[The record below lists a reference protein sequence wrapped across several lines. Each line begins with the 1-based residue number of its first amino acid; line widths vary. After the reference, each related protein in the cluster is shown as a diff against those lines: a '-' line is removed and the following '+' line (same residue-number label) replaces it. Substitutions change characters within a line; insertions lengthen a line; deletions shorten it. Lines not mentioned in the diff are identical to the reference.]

1 MLNRLSESVEEKAKQ
16 LCEREGFDT
25 TRFED
30 VLQSEAFYLM
40 ATLLNRLR
48 LIAADGRLEV
58 GATALRRVV
67 RQIVR
72 QTTVPFHGEPAVGLQ
87 VLGVLET
94 RCLDFDNVLMLS
106 VNENTLPQTPNDNS
120 FIPYM
125 LRKAFGLTTP
135 ERRTAVYAYY
145 FYRLIQRARHLR
157 MTFNCSAEGL
167 SSGEMSRFMTQL
179 RVDTSLPISD
189 LALQVDLDTRLH
201 NPEAVE
207 KPHDLVDDS
216 TVATRKAG

>member
-1 MLNRLSESVEEKAKQ
+1 
-16 LCEREGFDT
+16 
-25 TRFED
+25 
-30 VLQSEAFYLM
+30 
-40 ATLLNRLR
+40 
-48 LIAADGRLEV
+48 
-58 GATALRRVV
+58 
-67 RQIVR
+67 
-72 QTTVPFHGEPAVGLQ
+72 
-87 VLGVLET
+87 
-94 RCLDFDNVLMLS
+94 MLS

-179 RVDTSLPISD
+179 RVDTRLPISD
-189 LALQVDLDTRLH
+189 LALQVELDTRLH
-201 NPEAVE
+201 TPEAVE
-207 KPHDLVDDS
+207 KLHDLVVGLYRRD
-216 TVATRKAG
+216 